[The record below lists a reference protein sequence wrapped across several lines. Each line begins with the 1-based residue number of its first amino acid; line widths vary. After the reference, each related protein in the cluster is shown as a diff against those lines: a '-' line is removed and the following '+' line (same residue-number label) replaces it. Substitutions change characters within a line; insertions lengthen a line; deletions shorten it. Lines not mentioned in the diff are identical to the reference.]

1 MTPSAEK
8 ARSKSSGESPPRGSD
23 IDNDL
28 GTTTSAVPSR
38 RRRIRSRVAFARPIG
53 DVRGIVDRA
62 ETRRERPRARE
73 VTRDARVR

>member
-28 GTTTSAVPSR
+28 GRAPLGDD
-38 RRRIRSRVAFARPIG
+38 AFAR
-53 DVRGIVDRA
+53 A
-62 ETRRERPRARE
+62 SRPRVLSGTFAESSTGQRRGASNRAPE
-73 VTRDARVR
+73 K